1 MAHLFSPITIAGR
14 TLRNRI
20 VMAPSTSGYASLDGF
35 IGDALY
41 EYYLARAHGGVG
53 LIVTETAYII
63 PPDTRN
69 TRAHIGIHS
78 DLFIP
83 GLSRFVKALHGGK
96 TTALV
101 LLDAPASLAHL
112 DTSTLQEAAET
123 MIRAAWR
130 AYVAGFDGV
139 MLSSVDGGM
148 LHQLIS
154 PLSNRRNDQY
164 GGAITNRLRLALEI
178 IEGIRQ
184 WLGPKFIVGFR
195 LIAEEFVP
203 NGLTLQDARLMAGR
217 LAITGVNL
225 LDVMT
230 DSRNEIKI
238 ARFPG
243 WRIPLASS
251 VKRVVPD
258 VPIIGSGLL
267 GDPLLANSVIQDG
280 SVDLVMLGR
289 SLRSNPYWAHIARI
303 VLESNTTP
311 IPVSMLP

>member
-1 MAHLFSPITIAGR
+1 M
-14 TLRNRI
+14 
-20 VMAPSTSGYASLDGF
+20 
-35 IGDALY
+35 
-41 EYYLARAHGGVG
+41 GGVG

-164 GGAITNRLRLALEI
+164 GGAITNRLRLALENYR
-178 IEGIRQ
+178 GDSAMAR
-184 WLGPKFIVGFR
+184 PPVYCR
-195 LIAEEFVP
+195 LSLDCRRVCAQRVDP
-203 NGLTLQDARLMAGR
+203 ARCRLMAGR